1 MILEAKLARS
11 GRWWAIEIPA
21 LQAATQARTKSES
34 LAMAASVVDDLA
46 GRPLGTSAR
55 FEGDHILV
63 QSEDSAGLVALVLR
77 QKRRHAGL
85 TLQQM
90 ANRLGSQ
97 SPNAY
102 ARYES
107 GRSVPSVAVLD
118 RLLRAVDGRGLVL
131 G

>member
-1 MILEAKLARS
+1 MIIEATLARS
-11 GRWWAIEIPA
+11 GRWWAIEIPV
-21 LQAATQARTKSES
+21 LQAATQARTKAES

-46 GRPLGTSAR
+46 GRSLGTTAW
-55 FEGDHILV
+55 FEGERIFI

-77 QKRRHAGL
+77 QKRCRAGL

-90 ANRLGSQ
+90 ASRLGSR
-97 SPNAY
+97 SPNSY

-107 GRSVPSVAVLD
+107 GRTVPSVAVLD